1 MITNKNTDQRTVNT
15 DPKTGIHYGVISQHQ
30 VLQAWA
36 DSSEANYGY
45 PEEFVCPECSQKSTI
60 FREEDPTL
68 EWGDNWTCPEC
79 GVESEVCLPDCA
91 EPISFFIDDGEYSA
105 ECGEDGDIFITKSPY
120 YTRCRLCSPCAPN
133 AGYLLSPDPLGVKTY
148 CFDKDWFEDEK
159 APYPIYPVKIRR
171 KKRDLTA

>member
-1 MITNKNTDQRTVNT
+1 MEISNANTDQRTVNT

-30 VLQAWA
+30 VLQVWA
-36 DSSEANYGY
+36 DSSEANYGK
-45 PEEFVCPECSQKSTI
+45 PEEAVKCPCGEVYY
-60 FREEDPTL
+60 PTKAD
-68 EWGDNWTCPEC
+68 EWGNNIICAHC
-79 GVESEVCLPDCA
+79 GEEFNLELPDCA
-91 EPISFFIDDGEYSA
+91 EPISFFVDDGEYSA

-171 KKRDLTA
+171 KKRDLTT